1 MHPTTPTSVSD
12 LTGPQKVAILCMTLG
27 PDAAA
32 ELTRQLPPADAEQ
45 VMAEITQMEVVPAD
59 LAQDVLNEWSR
70 MEETAR
76 SSAGGGANYA
86 REILERAYDSTRAAA
101 ILSKVKP
108 PEQPDAARFG
118 LGGAEPKQLVNLVR
132 GEHPQAVAF
141 ILAHLEPPAAAAV
154 LEELDPELGSEALKR
169 MATMEKVPP
178 EVMEMVIEALRRGSE
193 VYIDA
198 TATEAGGTDRVAAIM
213 NKVSGGKDELLF
225 EGLQRR
231 DQVVYDEVKHLMF
244 VFEDLVRL
252 DKRSLQ
258 SLLQNVDAKELALA
272 LKVAS
277 DPLTE
282 KIQGVMSQR
291 ALQALKTEMDFLGPV
306 RISEVEEAQNK
317 IISAA
322 RQLEASG
329 DIVLSSGDDDALIE

>member
-1 MHPTTPTSVSD
+1 MTTAPESTNSLS
-12 LTGPQKVAILCMTLG
+12 GHQKVAVLCMTLG

-32 ELTRQLPPADAEQ
+32 ELTRQMNPSDAEQ
-45 VMAEITQMEVVPAD
+45 VMAEITRMEVVPTE
-59 LAQDVLNEWSR
+59 LAQEVLSEW
-70 MEETAR
+70 EKIEHTAR

-86 REILERAYDSTRAAA
+86 REVLERAYDSSRADA
-101 ILSKVKP
+101 ILSKVRP

-118 LGGAEPKQLVNLVR
+118 LGDAEPKQLVNLVR
-132 GEHPQAVAF
+132 GEHPQSVGF
-141 ILAHLEPPAAAAV
+141 ILAHLEAPLAAAV
-154 LEELDPELGSEALKR
+154 LEELDPELGAEALRR
-169 MATMEKVPP
+169 MATMEKVAP

-193 VYIDA
+193 VFIDA
-198 TATEAGGTDRVAAIM
+198 TATEAGGTERVAAIL
-213 NKVSGGKDELLF
+213 NKVSGGRDELLF
-225 EGLQRR
+225 EGLQKR
-231 DQVVYDEVKHLMF
+231 DATVYEQIKHLMF

-252 DKRSLQ
+252 DKRSMQ

-277 DPLTE
+277 DPLRE
-282 KIQGVMSQR
+282 KVESVMSQR

-306 RISEVEEAQNK
+306 RISEIEEAQGA
-317 IISAA
+317 IINAA